1 MKVRFALVVGFAGAV
16 FAAPAFGGPP
26 CGFYDSLA
34 PEDYHECPPGCAW
47 SSWDEKTDMPVGLV
61 CDGDYHRSI
70 APAGW
75 EHDPDVGL
83 PPLDQEEGQAGH
95 QPAWPLDG
103 YPAGP
108 AGGPI
113 GGPALVSPWEMAA
126 LLALLI
132 VWAGVREW
140 GD

>member
-1 MKVRFALVVGFAGAV
+1 VKVRFALGVGFAGAV

-26 CGFYDSLA
+26 C
-34 PEDYHECPPGCAW
+34 PEREVWVDGDFVECAGG
-47 SSWDEKTDMPVGLV
+47 SWK
-61 CDGDYHRSI
+61 DGDYHRSI

-83 PPLDQEEGQAGH
+83 PPLDQGEGHAGH
-95 QPAWPLDG
+95 QPALPLDE
-103 YPAGP
+103 YPAAP

-113 GGPALVSPWEMAA
+113 RCPALVSPWAMAA